1 VVVGFMSRQPV
12 AYGLFGIGAVIT
24 IVLEMLGVSSMVFA
38 LGIYLPLALTS
49 PILAGGFM
57 SHLVNKRAQ
66 KKGGA
71 EGNTIRERG
80 VIIAGGLMAGGALGG
95 VFGAAL
101 RILPKFKENWIQ
113 TPFYNNVP
121 VSETVS
127 LVAFLALCCYVYFSS
142 LAKPKETE

>member
-1 VVVGFMSRQPV
+1 
-12 AYGLFGIGAVIT
+12 
-24 IVLEMLGVSSMVFA
+24 SSMVFA
-38 LGIYLPLALTS
+38 LGIYLPIALTS

-57 SHLVNKRAQ
+57 SHLVNRRAQ

-101 RILPKFKENWIQ
+101 RLLPKFGEEWVQ
-113 TPFYNNVP
+113 TPFYNNEPISQSISALMFIGLCLYVWFG
-121 VSETVS
+121 S
-127 LVAFLALCCYVYFSS
+127 LQ
-142 LAKPKETE
+142 K

>member
-1 VVVGFMSRQPV
+1 
-12 AYGLFGIGAVIT
+12 
-24 IVLEMLGVSSMVFA
+24 
-38 LGIYLPLALTS
+38 
-49 PILAGGFM
+49 
-57 SHLVNKRAQ
+57 
-66 KKGGA
+66 
-71 EGNTIRERG
+71 